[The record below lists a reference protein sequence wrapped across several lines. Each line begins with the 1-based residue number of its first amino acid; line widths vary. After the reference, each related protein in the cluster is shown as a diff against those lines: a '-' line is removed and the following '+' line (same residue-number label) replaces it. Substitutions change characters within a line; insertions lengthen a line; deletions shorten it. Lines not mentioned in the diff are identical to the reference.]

1 MNSPRPSPEG
11 PRDRWFR
18 ILLRVLPSAFR
29 ERHGEAMAAEFEQMK
44 RELGPS
50 PTGLALLRLHAGAT
64 LDLLRHAFSSRD
76 PRGGGPGG
84 WVEALWA
91 DARFA
96 VRQFGRRW
104 GTTLTMFLILSVGMS
119 VSILM
124 FSFVH
129 SYATRPPRGVPASEE
144 VVRVRGL
151 QNSATYGAVVRT
163 FGEEEIEAYRAL
175 SGPFQAFTAWADASG
190 TVDAGEGGAVS
201 SKITM
206 VTGDHFGTIGVRPML
221 GSGLPAEPSRDP
233 TLDRVVVLGYATWDR
248 LFGRDPEVIGRT
260 VKVNGAPL
268 TVVGVAA
275 PGFMGLNLLGGLQ
288 VWTPLAN
295 RDVLLPPEVAS
306 DLAFRAA
313 ARLRPGVTPEA
324 ATDRVAAV
332 AERVTGAMARPLAAG
347 MSDPTAD
354 VVVLRSANGDPGFE
368 ADVRRQVVS
377 FGILGLLVLLVT
389 CTNVSA
395 LLMSLAA
402 ARRQEIVIR
411 ISIGA
416 PRRRIV
422 HQLLTESALLATVAG
437 VAALGIVGFGLRW
450 TMLRFPRFPA
460 ELAIA
465 PAAVAF
471 TFGAA
476 LLVGVLFGLAPAL
489 HATGVA
495 IGSALRDS
503 ANSVAGGR
511 PKVQRRLVV
520 AQIAL
525 TQPLVV
531 ALVALLV
538 MLIGNF
544 QTGPYQQTDRLIA
557 LDLSPAAVNPG
568 AGSGGGASG
577 QRLEEVVPGLIAT
590 IGGLPGVVDVVP
602 QAASLGRLG
611 AYRVERNDRA
621 GREVTTVHPVG
632 STASPGYFAAAGIQ
646 VVRGD
651 GFRPGEVDARAL
663 EEWGAAVPV
672 VIGSGLA
679 ERLWPGADP
688 LGRRLRPVGDSI
700 PYPAELVVSGV
711 IADPEGIPASVAPHL
726 YVAANPAGTPPGLLV
741 RTATDA
747 APLVPQIRR
756 IVADQASG
764 WTAYVN
770 TVEALEAESLAVYR
784 GVTRALL
791 GAGIVAL
798 LLSAIGLYAVMSFSV
813 GQRAREI
820 AVRMAVGAPAGR
832 VAVSFLGEGV
842 RLGIVGLSIGLPL
855 SLVALH
861 FLNGILLEGLNGYPG
876 VGLPEVT
883 AVVVLVVV
891 ATAVTATLVPAGR
904 AAGVDPAT
912 VLKGG

>member
-1 MNSPRPSPEG
+1 MNPGPAPAG

-18 ILLRVLPSAFR
+18 FLLRLLPSAFR
-29 ERHGEAMAAEFEQMK
+29 ERHGESMASEFERMK
-44 RELGPS
+44 GELGPS
-50 PTGLALLRLHAGAT
+50 PGRLALLRLHAGAT
-64 LDLLRHAFSSRD
+64 WDVLRHAFDSRE
-76 PRGGGPGG
+76 PKGGGSGG
-84 WVEALWA
+84 WMEALWT
-91 DARFA
+91 DGRFA
-96 VRQFGRRW
+96 LRQFGRRW

-119 VSILM
+119 VSILL

-151 QNSATYGAVVRT
+151 QNSAVYGAVVRT
-163 FGEEEIEAYRAL
+163 FGEEEVEAYRAL
-175 SGPFQAFTAWADASG
+175 SASFQAFTAWADVNG
-190 TVDAGEGGAVS
+190 TVDAGGGDAVS

-206 VTGDHFGTIGVRPML
+206 VTGDHFGAIGVRPML
-221 GSGLPAEPSRDP
+221 GGGLPAEPSTDA

-268 TVVGVAA
+268 TVVGVAP

-306 DLAFRAA
+306 DLPFRAA

-324 ATDRVAAV
+324 ATAMVAAV
-332 AERVTGAMARPLAAG
+332 AERVTGAATRPLAAG

-368 ADVRRQVVS
+368 ADVRRQVIS

-402 ARRQEIVIR
+402 ARRQEVVIR
-411 ISIGA
+411 ISLGA

-422 HQLLTESALLATVAG
+422 RQLLTESALLATLAG
-437 VAALGIVGFGLRW
+437 VAALGIVASGLRW

-460 ELAIA
+460 ELTVA

-476 LLVGVLFGLAPAL
+476 LLVGLLFGLAPAL

-495 IGSALRDS
+495 LGSALRDS

-511 PKVQRRLVV
+511 PRLQRRLVV

-538 MLIGNF
+538 MMIDNF
-544 QTGPYQQTDRLIA
+544 QTGPYKETDRLIA
-557 LDLSPAAVNPG
+557 LDLRPAAANPS
-568 AGSGGGASG
+568 AGSAGNASG
-577 QRLEEVVPGLIAT
+577 RPLGEVVPGLIAT
-590 IGGLPGVVDVVP
+590 IEGLPGVVEVVP
-602 QAASLGRLG
+602 QAAPLGRLG
-611 AYRVERNDRA
+611 SYRVQRDDGA
-621 GREVTTVHPVG
+621 GGEVTTVHPEV
-632 STASPGYFAAAGIQ
+632 STVSPGYFATAGIQ
-646 VVRGD
+646 VLRGHD
-651 GFRPGEVDARAL
+651 FRAGEVDARAL

-679 ERLWPGADP
+679 ERLWPGTDP
-688 LGRRLRPVGDSI
+688 LGRRLQPVGDSI
-700 PYPAELVVSGV
+700 RYPAELVVAAV
-711 IADPEGIPASVAPHL
+711 ISDPEGMPASAAPHV
-726 YVAANPAGTPPGLLV
+726 YVAADPAGAHPGLLI
-741 RTATDA
+741 RTADA
-747 APLVPQIRR
+747 AAPFVPRVRR
-756 IVADQASG
+756 IVTDRASG

-770 TVEALEAESLAVYR
+770 TVESLEAESLAIHR

-832 VAVSFLGEGV
+832 VAVSFVGEGV
-842 RLGIVGLSIGLPL
+842 RLGIVGLAIGLPL

-861 FLNGILLEGLNGYPG
+861 LLNGILLEGLSGYPG

-883 AVVVLVVV
+883 VVVVLVVV
-891 ATAVTATLVPAGR
+891 VTAAVATLVPAGR
-904 AAGVDPAT
+904 AAGVDPAA